1 DIGIPQDYILFCDK
15 HEFYNLFFHV

>member
-1 DIGIPQDYILFCDK
+1 IGIPQDYILFCDK